1 MLAKVESAAVVGLT
15 GVPITVEVDVSGG
28 GLPGLH
34 MVGLPDP
41 TIREAKER
49 LRSAIRNSAFAWPA
63 SRITVNLAPADVR
76 KEGSAFDLP
85 MAVGVLAAS
94 GQFPAAALERTVLLG
109 ELALDGQVRGLPGI
123 LPVALSLSGRGKRL
137 LVPAANAAEAAL
149 APELTVVPMRDLA
162 QAVRFLQG
170 LEPADPVAE
179 PDVSPAG
186 PFSFVDYAEVRGQG
200 AARRALEVAAA
211 GGHNLLLIGPPG
223 VGKTMLVERLPT
235 ILPPMSPA
243 ESLEVTMIHSA
254 AGLLPSGFSQ
264 ITGRPFRHP
273 HHTAS
278 APALIGGGTIPRP
291 GEVSLA
297 HHGVLFLDELPEFDR
312 AALEGLRQP
321 LEAGRVTVVRTQG
334 SCTFPAR
341 VMLVAAMNPCPCG
354 FAGDPRRGC
363 VCTPSQFIKYR
374 SKMSG
379 PLLDRIDLQLEV
391 PAVRWEEMTAAG
403 GGESSAAIRSR
414 VEQARR
420 VQRERFKAEPGCFV
434 NGQMSHRQVRRFCRL
449 TAEGREILGRAVER
463 LGLSARA
470 HDRVLRVARTIAD
483 LEGTAEIEPDHLAE
497 AVQYRC
503 LDRPVIESNG

>member
-1 MLAKVESAAVVGLT
+1 M
-15 GVPITVEVDVSGG
+15 
-28 GLPGLH
+28 
-34 MVGLPDP
+34 
-41 TIREAKER
+41 
-49 LRSAIRNSAFAWPA
+49 
-63 SRITVNLAPADVR
+63 
-76 KEGSAFDLP
+76 
-85 MAVGVLAAS
+85 
-94 GQFPAAALERTVLLG
+94 
-109 ELALDGQVRGLPGI
+109 
-123 LPVALSLSGRGKRL
+123 
-137 LVPAANAAEAAL
+137 
-149 APELTVVPMRDLA
+149 
-162 QAVRFLQG
+162 
-170 LEPADPVAE
+170 
-179 PDVSPAG
+179 
-186 PFSFVDYAEVRGQG
+186 
-200 AARRALEVAAA
+200 
-211 GGHNLLLIGPPG
+211 
-223 VGKTMLVERLPT
+223 
-235 ILPPMSPA
+235 
-243 ESLEVTMIHSA
+243 
-254 AGLLPSGFSQ
+254 
-264 ITGRPFRHP
+264 
-273 HHTAS
+273 
-278 APALIGGGTIPRP
+278 
-291 GEVSLA
+291 
-297 HHGVLFLDELPEFDR
+297 DELPEFDR